1 MVLVVRNPDPH
12 IVGGEVL
19 TETQEESRKPKTNQT
34 TRPART
40 LTAKQQRRNFILG
53 VLNGA
58 FVQPAN
64 AFMDPNMVLSW
75 FLAQLGVSNVLIG
88 LVTPIRMGSS
98 FLLQILVSGHL
109 QRQPHKL
116 PFYRRFAA
124 LRCLLLLCIAAAVAL
139 IPQTSVWM
147 VASFFAILVIYS
159 LIAGLLALPF
169 MDIVAKMIPSRRR
182 GTFFAQRSFWGNIL
196 VLGASAVVGYILG
209 EPGRLRFPANIAV
222 LFVLASFFYG
232 LTSLALSFIY
242 EPTGETKSE
251 SVRWID
257 QIRRGFDILRTDTH
271 YRLFL
276 LTRLAL
282 IPADWA
288 GPFYV
293 VYARTALGISP
304 RLVGFYIA
312 ARTVSA
318 ILSNLLWGRISDRQG
333 NRKLIRIANWIGLMV
348 PVTALGIGLLA
359 ARRTPVPSWLPYL
372 YTLVFVAYG
381 AFSTASIIGGMNYL
395 LDIIPSAERS
405 LYLGFNSTIF
415 GIVRFSAL
423 ASGLIVDWA
432 GYRVLIVIGA
442 CFFALSLVLS
452 YNLSESRAIPNTGKE
467 IRVAD
472 GKVQP

>member
-1 MVLVVRNPDPH
+1 VATKNH
-12 IVGGEVL
+12 TGSEN
-19 TETQEESRKPKTNQT
+19 RKKNGSSVAAQ
-34 TRPART
+34 T
-40 LTAKQQRRNFILG
+40 LTARQQHHNFILG

-75 FLAQLGVSNVLIG
+75 FLAQLGASNVLIG

-109 QRQPHKL
+109 QRKAYKL
-116 PFYRRFAA
+116 PFYRRFAV
-124 LRCLLLLCIAAAVAL
+124 LRCLLLLCIAAAVAF

-147 VASFFAILVIYS
+147 VTSFFAVLVIYS
-159 LIAGLLALPF
+159 LISGLLALPF

-182 GTFFAQRSFWGNIL
+182 GSFFAQRSFWGNIL
-196 VLGASAVVGYILG
+196 VLGASAAVGYVLG
-209 EPGRLRFPANIAV
+209 EPGGLRFPSNVAV
-222 LFVLASFFYG
+222 LFVLASLFYG
-232 LTSLALSFIY
+232 LTSFALNFIH
-242 EPTGETKSE
+242 EPAGETKSE
-251 SVRWID
+251 DIRWID
-257 QIRRGFDILRTDTH
+257 QFRRGLAILQTDTH

-276 LTRLAL
+276 LARLAL

-293 VYARTALGISP
+293 VYAKNVLGISP

-312 ARTVSA
+312 ARTISS

-333 NRKLIRIANWIGLMV
+333 NRHLIRIANWIGLTV
-348 PVTALGIGLLA
+348 PITALSIGLFA
-359 ARRTPVPSWLPYL
+359 AQRTTIPPWLPYL

-423 ASGLIVDWA
+423 ASGLIVDGA
-432 GYRVLIVIGA
+432 GYRVLILIGA
-442 CFFALSLVLS
+442 CFFALSLALS
-452 YNLSESRAIPNTGKE
+452 YKLSESREVRQKIQETRIAIDK
-467 IRVAD
+467 A
-472 GKVQP
+472 QA